1 MKLKD
6 IKPNPNNPRLIKDA
20 KFAKLVKSI
29 KDFPKMMELRPIIID
44 DNNIVLGGNMRLKA
58 LKELK
63 YKDIPDTWTKSAKDL
78 TEEETRR
85 FIIADNIGFGEH
97 DWDILANEWDAKELE
112 EWGLEGFPFEDEVL
126 EAEEDD
132 YTEPE
137 NMKVDVVLGDLIEI
151 GEHRL
156 LCGSSTEMD
165 TWQKVMGDELCDLVI
180 TDPPYNVA
188 YVGKTKEALT
198 IDNDKQSDGDFYQFL
213 FDFYT
218 ALGSYTKKGGSWY
231 VFHADSE
238 GANFRQAM
246 KDAGIMV
253 KQCLIWVQ
261 VVALW

>member
-198 IDNDKQSDGDFYQFL
+198 MPVGTATTPIPIKEINVPNSLPPKVFGNISSKPTPVNDDTAHQKDSVIL
-213 FDFYT
+213 EK
-218 ALGSYTKKGGSWY
+218 ALGCSGFSK
-231 VFHADSE
+231 
-238 GANFRQAM
+238 
-246 KDAGIMV
+246 
-253 KQCLIWVQ
+253 
-261 VVALW
+261 